1 MRLIASY
8 HGIYDQE
15 TFNNQLELFTDLY
28 KRVSFPI
35 ANGGLALRCI
45 DSVYLTAFVC
55 SMAASST
62 HLANYFPEWIQTS
75 IVDNVHKITSI
86 NENISPYTNDQI
98 MFCVQKIQSIV
109 SNGYFEGLTRIAP
122 IINKTVKLSNQK
134 TTQLEPDD
142 QSPDEFLEL
151 YEPPF
156 KHSSSQSALYQ
167 QLIVAE
173 FDAFKTHK

>member
-1 MRLIASY
+1 
-8 HGIYDQE
+8 
-15 TFNNQLELFTDLY
+15 
-28 KRVSFPI
+28 
-35 ANGGLALRCI
+35 
-45 DSVYLTAFVC
+45 
-55 SMAASST
+55 MAASST
-62 HLANYFPEWIQTS
+62 NLSNYFPEWIQTS

-98 MFCVQKIQSIV
+98 MYGAQKIQSKV
-109 SNGYFEGLTRIAP
+109 PNGYLEGLNFPAP
-122 IINKTVKLSNQK
+122 ILNKLVKLSNQK

-156 KHSSSQSALYQ
+156 KHSSTQSALYQ

-173 FDAFKTHK
+173 FDAFKTRKENLANTNNLQRPYNKLYSEI

>member
-1 MRLIASY
+1 
-8 HGIYDQE
+8 
-15 TFNNQLELFTDLY
+15 
-28 KRVSFPI
+28 
-35 ANGGLALRCI
+35 
-45 DSVYLTAFVC
+45 
-55 SMAASST
+55 MAASST

-86 NENISPYTNDQI
+86 NENISPYTHDQI
-98 MFCVQKIQSIV
+98 MLCVQKIQSIV
-109 SNGYFEGLTRIAP
+109 SNWYFKGLTNLAP
-122 IINKTVKLSNQK
+122 IFNKLVKLSNQN

-173 FDAFKTHK
+173 FDALKTHK